1 MQSTRHRDK
10 RNGGA
15 GATVAVLILG
25 LFLLAGVF
33 VYSYKYLLP
42 HIESD
47 IGDRVT
53 SSLAQKG
60 IANASVEVQGT
71 DVILSGNVESDAT
84 AIEAEQAALAVY
96 GVTGVT
102 NKINQ
107 PVDNTEDAATTSVV
121 STDNNDGTAASSSI
135 EEDSSNK
142 KSDADNTDAADSNT
156 DNDTADTDATTAA
169 NDEESNSGDN
179 TEAPS
184 ESAVVVAGDI
194 NVSSLEISVRDG
206 IAVLTGVLP
215 DTSMSERLSDAMTDQ
230 YGAGNVSNDIAVEP
244 ETLPPLWLDS
254 VLAIIDRL
262 NNIDNPTFKISEGSA
277 ALTGNVS
284 SETLGAQQ
292 LSAAKRALGNDIEVS
307 GTFNIVKR
315 ATQLPSGDR
324 NNRPAK
330 KRPPS
335 LRIASTN
342 DSIRLTGTISS
353 VDEAGTVRSSIAD
366 LFGNIDYT
374 DELIIDDSVSE
385 ATWLTEAIEVTR
397 NVQQIDNF
405 SVSINSDQMMLSG
418 DVANRETGKTLA
430 GTAARIAGNKLDVVN
445 NYSVN
450 QTELIIESR
459 EDILARELTEKLF
472 ALDTAKIVF
481 NPGSAVIATEAMA
494 VLDQV
499 AETLSA
505 YSEQVV
511 EISGHTDTSGDTVA
525 NLELS
530 KKRAI
535 AVRDYLVSKGLP
547 SNQLRPIGYGESKPV
562 ADNSTPAGR
571 AANRRIEF
579 NL

>member
-60 IANASVEVQGT
+60 IANAKVEVEGT

-84 AIEAEQAALAVY
+84 AIEAEKAALAVY

-107 PVDNTEDAATTSVV
+107 PADNSGNTDTTAGG
-121 STDNNDGTAASSSI
+121 STDKSNDDAVTNTA
-135 EEDSSNK
+135 EDSN
-142 KSDADNTDAADSNT
+142 ADNTDVADSTT
-156 DNDTADTDATTAA
+156 DDDTADTDTAA
-169 NDEESNSGDN
+169 ATDNEDNSSTDS
-179 TEAPS
+179 TQASSEA
-184 ESAVVVAGDI
+184 AVVVGGDV

-206 IAVLTGVLP
+206 IAVLNGVLP
-215 DTSMSERLSDAMTDQ
+215 DTSMSERLNAAMTDQ

-254 VLAIIDRL
+254 VLAIVDRL
-262 NNIDNPTFKISEGSA
+262 NNIDNPTFTISEGSA

-292 LSAAKRALGNDIEVS
+292 LSAVKRALGNDVEVS

-315 ATQLPSGDR
+315 ATQLPANDR
-324 NNRPAK
+324 ESRTAK
-330 KRPPS
+330 KRPAS
-335 LRIASTN
+335 LRIASAN
-342 DSIRLTGTISS
+342 DGIRLTGTVSS
-353 VDEAGTVRSSIAD
+353 VDEARTVRSSITD
-366 LFGNIDYT
+366 LFGDIDYA

-385 ATWLTEAIEVTR
+385 AAWITEAMEVTR
-397 NVQQIDNF
+397 NVQDVDNF
-405 SVSINSDQMMLSG
+405 SVSINSGQMMLSG

-430 GTAARIAGNKLDVVN
+430 GTAARIAGDKLDVVN

-481 NPGSAVIATEAMA
+481 NPGSAVIATEAME